1 MGRSEDTGRRDQH
14 RPHSPMSAATPATP
28 RSPGRLLDGLSIR
41 TRVLL
46 LSALLLAGLIGST
59 LYLTSSLKSN
69 LAQINRDA
77 EMARRIDLIAGI
89 RSSFGD
95 YRHWVTDMAVS
106 WLLSGFA
113 VSRAIQSELEAKQT
127 RTELDQKLTELA
139 KSSPELANDIRVEVE
154 KYATSARQAVAAYA
168 DDKRDAGNDLFAVSR
183 MDGLAVDAHLN
194 ALTDQ
199 IAVEANLSRQ
209 AMVLTIENSTR
220 NALIM
225 MALTSLLGII
235 ATWIVLR
242 SILKP
247 LDQVVTA
254 INGITAGNLDT
265 PIPPSGRDEIGAMA
279 GTLQLF
285 RQSIVDRERIA
296 QISQNQQHMMT
307 TAIET
312 TSDGFAV
319 FDREGRVIVCNTK
332 FKELYPG
339 IADLAESG
347 VALTSIVSA
356 LVSRDLVDTGD
367 LSGQAW
373 VEKQVRSLPGSE
385 GAFSCYRNPDTFIRI
400 SERATPDGGM
410 VSVYTDVTELKRRQQ
425 ELEAAMV
432 EAEAANVA
440 KSSFLANMSH
450 ELRTP
455 LNAIIGYS
463 EILQEMAQDDGLDEY
478 SRDLVKIQ
486 SAGRHLLNL
495 ISDILDLSKIEAGKM
510 DLYFEDVP
518 IPELLDEI
526 SVIVKPLVKKNGN
539 LLQIHCPPDIGTL
552 HSDRTKLKQNLLNL
566 LSNATKFTSS
576 GTVTLTVD
584 RDTSKPESPVTF
596 KVQDTGIGMTPEQ
609 VAKLFSPFAQAD
621 ASTTK
626 RYGGTGLGLA
636 ITRHFCEILGGSIRV
651 DSKAGVGSTFTMVLP
666 SRLPSVAG
674 STGQSIPATES
685 VGDVNAPLVMVVDDD
700 SASRDLMAIVLRK
713 EGWRVVEAG
722 SGEVALEMA
731 RRLKPSAITLDI
743 MMPRMD
749 GWSVLTAL
757 KADPELAAIPVVVV
771 TVAADRGF
779 AFSLGANDFMTKPID
794 RMQLGSLMHHLLD
807 EAATIL
813 MVDDDPQS
821 RELVRHQLKLAN
833 ISFIE
838 AGSGKEAVQWL
849 SMNELPSLILLDL
862 MMPDMDGFMF
872 LQEIARHPEW
882 QSIPVVVL
890 SAKEL
895 TAQEREWLSEHARAV
910 IAKSA
915 GSSRDLSTEV
925 RLALRAPRGSG
936 HSA

>member
-1 MGRSEDTGRRDQH
+1 MSTTG
-14 RPHSPMSAATPATP
+14 PAP
-28 RSPGRLLDGLSIR
+28 SWLPGRLLEGLSIKG
-41 TRVLL
+41 RVLL
-46 LSALLLAGLIGST
+46 LSAMLLAGLIWST
-59 LYLTSSLKSN
+59 LYLTSVLGTN
-69 LAQINRDA
+69 VAQIKRDA
-77 EMARRIDLIAGI
+77 EMARRLDLVVDI

-95 YRHWVTDMAVS
+95 YRYWLTDLAVS
-106 WLLSGFA
+106 LLQ
-113 VSRAIQSELEAKQT
+113 QSELKAKEARAQLD
-127 RTELDQKLTELA
+127 RELVELA
-139 KSSPELANDIRVEVE
+139 KGSPELAAGLRADVDRFAI
-154 KYATSARQAVAAYA
+154 SAIQAVDAYT
-168 DDKRDAGNDLFAVSR
+168 DDKRVIRNALFAEARTHGS
-183 MDGLAVDAHLN
+183 AVDARLT
-194 ALTDQ
+194 ALADQ
-199 IAVEANLSRQ
+199 IGVEAAESRQ
-209 AMVLTIENSTR
+209 TMVISTEASTR
-220 NALIM
+220 KALITV
-225 MALTSLLGII
+225 ALASLLGII
-235 ATWIVLR
+235 ATWVVLR
-242 SILKP
+242 SILRP

-254 INGITAGNLDT
+254 INGITAGQLDT
-265 PIPPSGRDEIGAMA
+265 PIPPAGRDEIGAMA

-285 RQSIVDRERIA
+285 RASIVDRERIA
-296 QISQNQQHMMT
+296 RISQAQQRMMT

-319 FDREGRVIVCNTK
+319 FDRKGRIIVCNTK

-339 IADLAESG
+339 IADLAEPG
-347 VALTSIVSA
+347 IPLASIVAA
-356 LVSRDLVDTGD
+356 LVERDLVDTGD

-373 VEKQVRSLPGSE
+373 VEKQLSLPGSQA
-385 GAFSCYRNPDTFIRI
+385 AFSGYRHPATFIRI

-410 VSVYTDVTELKRRQQ
+410 VSVYTDVTELKQRQQ

-478 SRDLVKIQ
+478 TRDLSKIQ

-510 DLYFEDVP
+510 DLYLEDVS
-518 IPELLDEI
+518 IPCLLDEI
-526 SVIVKPLVKKNGN
+526 SAIVKPLVEKNRN
-539 LLQIHCPPDIGTL
+539 VLQIHCPPEIGAL
-552 HSDRTKLKQNLLNL
+552 HTDRTKLKQNLLNL

-576 GTVTLTVD
+576 GTVTLTIK
-584 RDTSKPESPVTF
+584 RDTEIAHSPVTF
-596 KVQDTGIGMTPEQ
+596 TVQDTGIGMTPEQ

-651 DSKAGVGSTFTMVLP
+651 DSTAGVGSTFTMVLP
-666 SRLPSVAG
+666 SRLPPPAAPSAD
-674 STGQSIPATES
+674 QSMRLADAER
-685 VGDVNAPLVMVVDDD
+685 DVSAPLVMVVDDD
-700 SASRDLMAIVLRK
+700 AASRELMAIVLRK

-731 RRLKPSAITLDI
+731 RKLKPSAITLDI
-743 MMPRMD
+743 MMPHMD

-757 KADPELAAIPVVVV
+757 KADPELAGIPVVVV
-771 TVAADRGF
+771 TIAADRGF

-794 RMQLGSLMHHLLD
+794 RLQLGSLMHHLLD
-807 EAATIL
+807 DAATIL

-821 RELVRHQLKLAN
+821 RELIQHQLKLAN
-833 ISFIE
+833 IAFLE
-838 AGSGKEAVQWL
+838 AGSGKQAIEWL
-849 SMNELPSLILLDL
+849 SANAPPSLILLDL
-862 MMPDMDGFMF
+862 MMPEMDGFMF
-872 LQEIARHPEW
+872 LQEISRHAEW
-882 QSIPVVVL
+882 ASIPVVVVT
-890 SAKEL
+890 AKEL
-895 TAQEREWLSEHARAV
+895 TAQERDWLGEHARAV

-925 RLALRAPRGSG
+925 RLALRAPGRSER
-936 HSA
+936 SS